1 MCLGPAGRWLIN
13 TIWRAWATSTLCHG
27 GCFSCFFLEMKSQFM
42 ELMNQGDLVA
52 HTACHPWTPEGL
64 SCSLVQKQGC
74 FYSGDLNLTQPIK
87 TFLIVVKDT

>member
-1 MCLGPAGRWLIN
+1 
-13 TIWRAWATSTLCHG
+13 
-27 GCFSCFFLEMKSQFM
+27 M
-42 ELMNQGDLVA
+42 ELMNQGDVVA
-52 HTACHPWTPEGL
+52 HTACHPWTREGL